1 MLLSPCFIDRID
13 VSSSR
18 LGTTGSNKVPELGGP
33 EAELAVSDI
42 LSTLNACN
50 IAQKWDQEST
60 NNILFQL
67 NMINP
72 KKEHGAFL
80 TSFEAMLTSLLN
92 A

>member
-1 MLLSPCFIDRID
+1 MSHHH
-13 VSSSR
+13 
-18 LGTTGSNKVPELGGP
+18 GWVPQDPTRCQSLGGP

-50 IAQKWDQEST
+50 IPQKWDQEST
-60 NNILFQL
+60 NNISFQL